1 MAALVSTQRLP
12 REIKP
17 TPTMRARQLLHNSKS
32 LLRLA
37 YPILIGQMVL
47 TLMAF
52 SDMAMIGQVGTL
64 DMAAIAI
71 ANNLWFPIIVVAE
84 GIIMGV
90 SPIVSQLTGAKRYL
104 EIADEFYQVVW
115 MIVLFVLLLVLAKFT
130 LAAGKAQLNE
140 KRSDGM

>member
-1 MAALVSTQRLP
+1 MKAQQFLQ
-12 REIKP
+12 
-17 TPTMRARQLLHNSKS
+17 NSKS

-84 GIIMGV
+84 GIIMCV
-90 SPIVSQLTGAKRYL
+90 SPIVSHLTGAKRYS

-115 MIVLFVLLLVLAKFT
+115 MIVL
-130 LAAGKAQLNE
+130 
-140 KRSDGM
+140 R